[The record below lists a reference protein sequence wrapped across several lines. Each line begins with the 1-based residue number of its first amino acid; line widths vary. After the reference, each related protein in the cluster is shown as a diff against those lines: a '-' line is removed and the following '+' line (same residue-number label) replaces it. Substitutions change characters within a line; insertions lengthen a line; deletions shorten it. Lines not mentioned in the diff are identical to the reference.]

1 MRPILFAVCVLAS
14 ACVGQLGNT
23 TPDDDDDGPGPAGAA
38 REIYINDVHPVMAR
52 CTGIACH
59 ATDATASA
67 AIGKFYTADPG
78 AGYTAITA
86 AISIV
91 GQYNEIAPILTKIDA
106 GHQGITYSGGERS
119 SILAWLAA
127 EAEERADSG
136 QPPPVD
142 PVALLNTFS
151 SCMTI
156 EQFDLAGM
164 AEAWGGLGA
173 SNGQACVNCH
183 QAGAFGFTVS
193 LDSQL
198 FFGIIS
204 SSLSQNLKYFSVA
217 NGKVVINMG
226 ALTNAGT
233 AIPDHPPFDPVNN
246 AGMPALQAFYNAVDA
261 ATIQAGPAGCG
272 APKIV
277 GP

>member
-1 MRPILFAVCVLAS
+1 VLAT

-23 TPDDDDDGPGPAGAA
+23 PGDDDDDPTPPAGAA
-38 REIYINDVHPVMAR
+38 REIYVEDVHPIMAR
-52 CTGIACH
+52 CSGIACH
-59 ATDATASA
+59 STDATATA
-67 AIGKFYTADPG
+67 AIGKFYAADPG
-78 AGYTAITA
+78 GGYTAITQS
-86 AISIV
+86 ISIV

-106 GHQGITYSGGERS
+106 GHQGITYSGADRDA
-119 SILAWLAA
+119 ILGWLAA

-142 PVALLNTFS
+142 PVALLNSFS

-156 EQFDLAGM
+156 ENFNLAQM
-164 AEAWGGLGA
+164 AQVWGGLGA

-193 LDSQL
+193 LDPDL

-204 SSLSQNLKYFSVA
+204 TSLSQNLKYFSVA
-217 NGKVVINMG
+217 NNKVVVNMG

-246 AGMPALQAFYNAVDA
+246 LGVPALQEFYTLTDA
-261 ATIQAGPAGCG
+261 ATIAAGAAGCG
-272 APKIV
+272 APKLID
-277 GP
+277 P